1 MKPYS
6 GLLLIVV
13 AHFWTFPVDS
23 LASGDATNGYYTAVL
38 RCSSA
43 PATPPPVGET
53 VIGPDYVIKTVA
65 RGNPL
70 DLTTAQQVV
79 TDEIFESLM
88 PLYCGLVGRGC
99 FENRVQWNII
109 TYDSNGNWQI
119 SAGPPSGSEYHYCA
133 VTNGYIVAIVAG
145 ESATLPSLPPVGQ
158 VAVGADAVLMTI
170 ADSNPMDLAAAQRL
184 ATDDV
189 FESLMRH
196 YCALPRGTGQGQASG
211 RARWTVATY
220 DTGQAQKLSGC
231 AASGCDVHECIVS
244 RGFITAVLRAGDA
257 PTSPPPVGQTVVGP
271 YYVIRTLADADP
283 WDLTLARQL
292 ATDEVFQS
300 LMPLYC
306 GLNGVENR
314 VQWNILTY
322 DAGGNPRVSTS
333 PTSGPA
339 PHYCAVTNGYIVAV
353 VAGESA
359 TLPALPPV
367 GQVAIG
373 SDAVVM
379 TIADRD
385 PLDLAAGK
393 QLATDAVFE
402 LLMRH
407 YCALPRGTGAGQA
420 SGRATWTVETFD
432 SEGSPKLSDCAASGC
447 DVHECVVSK
456 GFITA
461 VLRSDCT
468 DGPQPP
474 PPVGAVRI
482 GPDYVIMTVADA
494 DPNNYA
500 AAQQLATD
508 AVFESL
514 MPLYCR
520 LVGNATQGCV
530 TNRVQWNVMTYDAG
544 GNYQISGGHVSG
556 PGYHY
561 FDSCSLTPQERIENL
576 IVWVSVDVT
585 AGILSE
591 QNGQRLTRLLNT
603 AQRQLD
609 RGQLQ
614 RAASSVDAFI
624 DDVARLAQNEQL
636 PQPAAQTLNNAASA
650 LMNELSARVRSQIKS
665 RMKKIGALLPAAR

>member
-1 MKPYS
+1 MKPYIT
-6 GLLLIVV
+6 LLLIVV
-13 AHFWTFPVDS
+13 AHFWTFHG
-23 LASGDATNGYYTAVL
+23 LASGDATNGYLTAVL

-53 VIGPDYVIKTVA
+53 VVGRDYVIKTVA

-109 TYDSNGNWQI
+109 TYDADGHWRI
-119 SAGPPSGSEYHYCA
+119 SGGPPSGSEYHYCA

-145 ESATLPSLPPVGQ
+145 ESATLPALPPVGQ

-170 ADSNPMDLAAAQRL
+170 ADSNPMDLAAARRL
-184 ATDDV
+184 ATDTV
-189 FESLMRH
+189 FESLMRR

-220 DTGQAQKLSGC
+220 DPDGIQKLSGC

-283 WDLTLARQL
+283 SDLTLARQL

-322 DAGGNPRVSTS
+322 DAGGNPRVSAS
-333 PTSGPA
+333 PTSGA
-339 PHYCAVTNGYIVAV
+339 DFHYCEVTNGYIVAV

-367 GQVAIG
+367 GQIAIG
-373 SDAVVM
+373 SDAVIM

-385 PLDLAAGK
+385 PMDLAAGLG
-393 QLATDAVFE
+393 LATDAVFE
-402 LLMRH
+402 SLMRR
-407 YCALPRGTGAGQA
+407 YCALPRGTGVGQA

-432 SEGSPKLSDCAASGC
+432 AEGNPKLSDCATSGC
-447 DVHECVVSK
+447 DLHECVVEK

-474 PPVGAVRI
+474 PPVGAVRV

-494 DPNNYA
+494 DPNNYP

-508 AVFESL
+508 AVFETL
-514 MPLYCR
+514 MPLYCG
-520 LVGNATQGCV
+520 LVGKATRGCV
-530 TNRVQWNVMTYDAG
+530 ENRVQWNLMTYDAG
-544 GNYQISGGHVSG
+544 GNYRISGSPVSG
-556 PGYHY
+556 PAYHY
-561 FDSCSLTPQERIENL
+561 FESCSLTPQKRIENL
-576 IVWVSVDVT
+576 IVWVDVDVA
-585 AGILSE
+585 AGILSAHD
-591 QNGQRLTRLLNT
+591 GQQLTRLLNT

-609 RGQLQ
+609 RGQLE
-614 RAASSVDAFI
+614 RAAASLNTFI
-624 DDVARLAQNEQL
+624 GEVARLARNEQL
-636 PQPAAQTLNNAASA
+636 PQPAAQTLNNAVNA
-650 LMNELSARVRSQIKS
+650 LMTEMSARVRAQIKS
-665 RMKKIGALLPAAR
+665 RLKKIGALLPVAR